1 MVVDNQKPA
10 MKLMITRKQIVRE
23 RNTFERSDPEY
34 AKLNAECDRLEKE
47 AQALGGL
54 NSDEAQVLA
63 YCH

>member
-1 MVVDNQKPA
+1 